1 MAKLLKH
8 QLKENI
14 RDILPWMVIPLI
26 LSVVLNYIN
35 SYLDSA
41 FMDFITVLSMIL
53 MYSSFAISMVIVIL
67 NDYKKFYGEEAAFYD
82 VLPIKSK
89 DITTSRIL
97 NIMIL
102 ALLVGLVFLIE
113 FFGFFFVTFV
123 ITTGS
128 IGEDISQ
135 IFKQIKTL
143 LDQVPPKTI
152 LVFII
157 TVLISLLATLTRI
170 LASISIGSSKTFKD
184 LGKFGPVL
192 VFILITTV
200 ISILGLNFGVKFF
213 ETFSVNVSKSSS
225 QIQNGLYLSNIETVE
240 ELTRIMGLGTIL
252 NLVISAVQIFLTNFF
267 HKNKLTVA

>member
-8 QLKENI
+8 QLKENF
-14 RDILPWMVIPLI
+14 RDIIPWMVIPLI

-41 FMDFITVLSMIL
+41 FMDFITVISML
-53 MYSSFAISMVIVIL
+53 VMYSSFAISMVIVIL

-82 VLPIKSK
+82 VLPVKSK

-102 ALLVGLVFLIE
+102 ALLAGLIFLLE
-113 FFGFFFVTFV
+113 FFGFFFVT
-123 ITTGS
+123 TGAR
-128 IGEDISQ
+128 GEDISQ

-143 LDQVPPKTI
+143 LDQVPPKTMI
-152 LVFII
+152 VFII
-157 TVLISLLATLTRI
+157 TALISLLATLTRI

-184 LGKFGPVL
+184 LGKFGPVV
-192 VFILITTV
+192 VFILITIV
-200 ISILGLNFGVKFF
+200 ISILGLIFGVKFF
-213 ETFSVNVSKSSS
+213 EIFSINVSKSAS
-225 QIQNGLYLSNIETVE
+225 QIRSGFYLNNIENVE

-252 NLVISAVQIFLTNFF
+252 NLVISVVQIFLTNFF

>member
-1 MAKLLKH
+1 MSKLLKR

-53 MYSSFAISMVIVIL
+53 MYSSFAISMIIVIL

-97 NIMIL
+97 NIMII
-102 ALLVGLVFLIE
+102 ALLAGLIFLIE
-113 FFGFFFVTFV
+113 FIGFFTVATSV
-123 ITTGS
+123 Q
-128 IGEDISQ
+128 GEDIIG
-135 IFKQIKTL
+135 IFKQIKTSL
-143 LDQVPPKTI
+143 GQFPTKTI
-152 LVFII
+152 IVFII

-170 LASISIGSSKTFKD
+170 LASISIGSSKTFRD
-184 LGKFGPVL
+184 LGKFGPVV
-192 VFILITTV
+192 VFILITIV
-200 ISILGLNFGVKFF
+200 ISILGLTFGVKFL
-213 ETFSVNVSKSSS
+213 EIFSINVSKSSS
-225 QIQNGLYLSNIETVE
+225 QIQNGFYLSNVETVE
-240 ELTRIMGLGTIL
+240 ELTRVMGLGSIL
-252 NLVISAVQIFLTNFF
+252 NTVVTAVQIFLTNFF

>member
-14 RDILPWMVIPLI
+14 RDIIPWMVIPLI

-41 FMDFITVLSMIL
+41 FMDFITVLSML
-53 MYSSFAISMVIVIL
+53 VMYSSFAISMIIVIL

-82 VLPIKSK
+82 VLPVKSK

-102 ALLVGLVFLIE
+102 ALLAGLIFLIE
-113 FFGFFFVTFV
+113 FFGFFFVT
-123 ITTGS
+123 TGAR
-128 IGEDISQ
+128 GEDISQ

-143 LDQVPPKTI
+143 LDQVPSKTI

-170 LASISIGSSKTFKD
+170 LASISIGSSKIFKD
-184 LGKFGPVL
+184 MGKFGPVL
-192 VFILITTV
+192 VFIIITIIV
-200 ISILGLNFGVKFF
+200 SIFGLTFGLKFF
-213 ETFSVNVSKSSS
+213 ETFGVRVSESSTQTQS
-225 QIQNGLYLSNIETVE
+225 GFYLSDIKTVE
-240 ELTRIMGLGTIL
+240 EFTRMLGIGAIL
-252 NLVISAVQIFLTNFF
+252 DLVASSIQIYLTNFF

>member
-14 RDILPWMVIPLI
+14 RDIFPWIVIPII
-26 LSVVLNYIN
+26 LAVVLNFIN

-41 FMDFITVLSMIL
+41 FLDFITVISML
-53 MYSSFAISMVIVIL
+53 VMYSSFAISMIIVIL
-67 NDYKKFYGEEAAFYD
+67 NDYKKFYGDQAAFYD
-82 VLPIKSK
+82 VLPVKSK

-97 NIMIL
+97 NIMII
-102 ALLVGLVFLIE
+102 ALIAGLIFLME
-113 FFGFFFVTFV
+113 FVGFFF
-123 ITTGS
+123 ITTGAR
-128 IGEDISQ
+128 GEDISQ

-143 LDQVPPKTI
+143 LDQVPTKTI

-184 LGKFGPVL
+184 MGKFGPVL
-192 VFILITTV
+192 VFIIITIIV
-200 ISILGLNFGVKFF
+200 SVLGLTFGVKFL
-213 ETFSVNVSKSSS
+213 ETFAVKVSESST

-240 ELTRIMGLGTIL
+240 ELTRIMGLGSIL
-252 NLVISAVQIFLTNFF
+252 NIVVSSIQIYLTNFF

>member
-14 RDILPWMVIPLI
+14 RDIIPWMVIPLI

-41 FMDFITVLSMIL
+41 FMDFITVLSML
-53 MYSSFAISMVIVIL
+53 VMYSSFAISMIIVIL

-82 VLPIKSK
+82 VLPVKSK

-102 ALLVGLVFLIE
+102 ALLAGLIFLIE
-113 FFGFFFVTFV
+113 FFGFFFVT
-123 ITTGS
+123 TGAR
-128 IGEDISQ
+128 GEDISQ

-143 LDQVPPKTI
+143 LDQVPSKTI

-184 LGKFGPVL
+184 MGKFGPVL
-192 VFILITTV
+192 VFIIITIIV
-200 ISILGLNFGVKFF
+200 SIFGLTFGLKFF
-213 ETFSVNVSKSSS
+213 ETFGVRVSESSTQTQS
-225 QIQNGLYLSNIETVE
+225 GFYLSDIKTVE
-240 ELTRIMGLGTIL
+240 EFTRMLGIGAIL
-252 NLVISAVQIFLTNFF
+252 DLVASSIQIYLTNFF

>member
-14 RDILPWMVIPLI
+14 RDIIPWMVIPLI

-41 FMDFITVLSMIL
+41 FMDFITVLSML
-53 MYSSFAISMVIVIL
+53 VMYSSFAISMIIVIL
-67 NDYKKFYGEEAAFYD
+67 NDYKKFYGDQAAFYD
-82 VLPIKSK
+82 VLPVKSK

-102 ALLVGLVFLIE
+102 ALLAGLIFLIE
-113 FFGFFFVTFV
+113 FFGFFLV
-123 ITTGS
+123 TTGAR
-128 IGEDISQ
+128 GEDISQ
-135 IFKQIKTL
+135 LFKQIKTL
-143 LDQVPPKTI
+143 LDQVPTKTI

-170 LASISIGSSKTFKD
+170 LASISIGSSKIFKD
-184 LGKFGPVL
+184 MGKFGPVL
-192 VFILITTV
+192 VFIIITIIV
-200 ISILGLNFGVKFF
+200 SIFGLTFGLKFF
-213 ETFSVNVSKSSS
+213 ETFSINVSKSSS
-225 QIQNGLYLSNIETVE
+225 QIRSGFYLNNIETVE
-240 ELTRIMGLGTIL
+240 ELTRIMGLGSIL
-252 NLVISAVQIFLTNFF
+252 NIVETSIQIYLTNFF

>member
-14 RDILPWMVIPLI
+14 RDIIPWMVIPLI
-26 LSVVLNYIN
+26 LSLVLNYIN
-35 SYLDSA
+35 LYFDSA
-41 FMDFITVLSMIL
+41 FLDFITVISML
-53 MYSSFAISMVIVIL
+53 VMYSSFAISMIIVIL

-82 VLPIKSK
+82 VLPVKSK

-102 ALLVGLVFLIE
+102 ALLAGLIFLIE
-113 FFGFFFVTFV
+113 FFGFFFVT
-123 ITTGS
+123 TGAR
-128 IGEDISQ
+128 GEDISQ

-143 LDQVPPKTI
+143 LDQVPSKTI

-170 LASISIGSSKTFKD
+170 LASISIGSSKIFKD
-184 LGKFGPVL
+184 MGKFGPVL
-192 VFILITTV
+192 VFIIITIIV
-200 ISILGLNFGVKFF
+200 SIFGLTFGLKFF
-213 ETFSVNVSKSSS
+213 ETFGVRVSESSTQTQS
-225 QIQNGLYLSNIETVE
+225 GFYLSDIKTVE
-240 ELTRIMGLGTIL
+240 EFTRMLGIGAIL
-252 NLVISAVQIFLTNFF
+252 DLVASSIQIYLTNFF

>member
-14 RDILPWMVIPLI
+14 RDIFPWIVIPII
-26 LSVVLNYIN
+26 LAVVLNFIN

-41 FMDFITVLSMIL
+41 FLDFITVISML
-53 MYSSFAISMVIVIL
+53 VMYSSFAISMIIVIL
-67 NDYKKFYGEEAAFYD
+67 NDYKKFYGDQAAFYD
-82 VLPIKSK
+82 VLPVKSK

-97 NIMIL
+97 NIMII
-102 ALLVGLVFLIE
+102 ALIAGLIFLME
-113 FFGFFFVTFV
+113 FVGFFF
-123 ITTGS
+123 ITTGAR
-128 IGEDISQ
+128 GEDISQ

-143 LDQVPPKTI
+143 LDQVPTKTI

-184 LGKFGPVL
+184 MGKFGPVL
-192 VFILITTV
+192 VFIIITIIV
-200 ISILGLNFGVKFF
+200 SIFGLTFGLKFF
-213 ETFSVNVSKSSS
+213 ETFGVRVSESSTQTQS
-225 QIQNGLYLSNIETVE
+225 GFYLSDIKTVE
-240 ELTRIMGLGTIL
+240 EFTRMLGIGAIL
-252 NLVISAVQIFLTNFF
+252 DLVASSIQIYLTNFF

>member
-14 RDILPWMVIPLI
+14 RDIFPWIVIPII
-26 LSVVLNYIN
+26 LAVVLNFIN

-41 FMDFITVLSMIL
+41 FLDFITVISIVV
-53 MYSSFAISMVIVIL
+53 MYSSFAISMIIVIL

-82 VLPIKSK
+82 VLPVKSK
-89 DITTSRIL
+89 DITTSRVL
-97 NIMIL
+97 NIMII
-102 ALLVGLVFLIE
+102 AIIAGLVFLIE
-113 FFGFFFVTFV
+113 FFGFFLVTAGV
-123 ITTGS
+123 R
-128 IGEDISQ
+128 GEDISQ

-143 LDQVPPKTI
+143 LDQVPSKTI

-184 LGKFGPVL
+184 MGKFGPVL
-192 VFILITTV
+192 VFIIITIIV
-200 ISILGLNFGVKFF
+200 SIFGLTFGLKFF
-213 ETFSVNVSKSSS
+213 ETFGVRVSESSTQTQS
-225 QIQNGLYLSNIETVE
+225 GFYLSDIKTVE
-240 ELTRIMGLGTIL
+240 EFTRMLGIGAIL
-252 NLVISAVQIFLTNFF
+252 DLVASSIQIYLTNFF